1 MALLAVRQQQCR
13 HRQAS
18 PVTPAAKTPAS
29 PRPPEEA
36 AIDGALETAPTAPGG
51 AGRCRAR
58 LFSSLTAGRCHMGGG
73 AIVDGAPGVF
83 AAGGRAVSRPPPE
96 RISHGVRQTSA
107 ARGGA
112 KERPAPSRPRRVGR
126 RDDATADS
134 RREPQAND
142 DRRPVTHAVAAR
154 RQRRV
159 AGTTASR
166 RKPTPHP
173 PTFPGGDVA
182 RGAECG
188 VAKGPP
194 LRGLLTGVGM
204 AEIGFLRCAR
214 VFFQRPA

>member
-1 MALLAVRQQQCR
+1 M
-13 HRQAS
+13 
-18 PVTPAAKTPAS
+18 TPAAKTPAS

-126 RDDATADS
+126 RHDGAGPPTNAC
-134 RREPQAND
+134 
-142 DRRPVTHAVAAR
+142 VTLKWPAR
-154 RQRRV
+154 RVPSRLSAITIVRCQRRSSLFLGERAV
-159 AGTTASR
+159 GLFSFR
-166 RKPTPHP
+166 RRNFVLRIDRACSIHGK
-173 PTFPGGDVA
+173 PGGCDTFLDAATPASTIV
-182 RGAECG
+182 RG
-188 VAKGPP
+188 
-194 LRGLLTGVGM
+194 T
-204 AEIGFLRCAR
+204 
-214 VFFQRPA
+214 